1 MTPQS
6 ENEAVTDH
14 RAITSHWTGPTEGWT
29 LVIHGGAGQLRRLLL
44 DKPSEVHA
52 TAILAAAL
60 DAGGAILAAGGGA
73 VDAVEAAVRVL
84 EDDPYF
90 NAGRGAVFS
99 ADGINE
105 LDAAIMDGASRAA
118 GAVSAVTKAK
128 NPVTLA
134 RAVMEQSPHVMLTAA
149 GADRFGAE
157 HGIEQ
162 AAPAWF
168 HTDERWRQY
177 EELRAGGTFDADLKY
192 GTVGAVARDA
202 HGHLAAATSTGGL
215 TGKRWNR
222 IGDSPVVGAGTW
234 AEDAGAA
241 TSCTGSGEHFIRIG
255 AAHEL
260 SARVRLAGDPVGDAA
275 GAVIEAI
282 GALGGT
288 GGLISVDGQGRGG
301 WCFNSQ
307 GMYRGLARA
316 DRPQLIELY
325 GREG

>member
-1 MTPQS
+1 MADRP
-6 ENEAVTDH
+6 
-14 RAITSHWTGPTEGWT
+14 IKSHWTGPTEGWT
-29 LVIHGGAGQLRRLLL
+29 LVVHGGAGQLKRLLL
-44 DKPSEVHA
+44 TQEAEAHA
-52 TAILAAAL
+52 RAALAAAL
-60 DAGGAILAAGGGA
+60 DAGSAILAAAGSA

-84 EDDPYF
+84 EDDPHF

-99 ADGINE
+99 AEGVNE
-105 LDAAIMDGASRAA
+105 LDAAIMDGRNRAA

-128 NPVTLA
+128 HPIALA

-157 HGIEQ
+157 HGLEQ

-192 GTVGAVARDA
+192 GTVGAVARDNA
-202 HGHLAAATSTGGL
+202 GHLAAATSTGGL
-215 TGKRWNR
+215 TGKRWQR
-222 IGDSPVVGAGTW
+222 IGDSPVIGAGTW
-234 AEDAGAA
+234 ADDRGAA

-260 SARVRLAGDPVGDAA
+260 SARVRLASQALGEAGEGVVG
-275 GAVIEAI
+275 EI
-282 GALGGT
+282 GALGGV
-288 GGLISVDGQGRGG
+288 GGVISVDYDGRGG
-301 WCFNSQ
+301 WCFNSS

-316 DRPQLIELY
+316 DHPQVVALY
-325 GREG
+325 GDE

>member
-1 MTPQS
+1 MTEIRSLSSYWSDP
-6 ENEAVTDH
+6 A
-14 RAITSHWTGPTEGWT
+14 EGWT

-44 DKPSEVHA
+44 SAEAESHA
-52 TAILAAAL
+52 KAVLAAAL
-60 DAGGAILAAGGGA
+60 DAGSTILAAGGTA

-105 LDAAIMDGASRAA
+105 LDAAIMDGATREA
-118 GAVSAVTKAK
+118 GAVSAVTKAR

-134 RAVMEQSPHVMLTAA
+134 KAVMEQSPHVMLTSS

-157 HGIEQ
+157 HEIEQ

-177 EELRAGGTFDADLKY
+177 EELRAGGTFDANLKY

-202 HGHLAAATSTGGL
+202 QGRLAAATSTGGL

-222 IGDSPVVGAGTW
+222 IGDSPVIGAGTW
-234 AEDAGAA
+234 AEDNGAA
-241 TSCTGSGEHFIRIG
+241 TSCTGSGEHFIRVG

-260 SARVRLAGDPVGDAA
+260 SARVRLAGQSVGEA
-275 GAVIEAI
+275 GAGVIGDI
-282 GALGGT
+282 GALGGI

-316 DRPQLIELY
+316 DQPHIVALY
-325 GREG
+325 GED

>member
-1 MTPQS
+1 MAEPQ
-6 ENEAVTDH
+6 
-14 RAITSHWTGPTEGWT
+14 ITSHWTGPAEGWT
-29 LVIHGGAGQLRRLLL
+29 LVVHGGAGQLDRVRL
-44 DKPSEVHA
+44 DAGADAHA
-52 TAILAAAL
+52 RTALGTAL
-60 DAGGAILAAGGGA
+60 EAGGAILAGGGSA
-73 VDAVEAAVRVL
+73 LDAVEAAVRVL
-84 EDDPYF
+84 EDDPHF

-105 LDAAIMDGASRAA
+105 LDAAIMDGASREA
-118 GAVSAVTKAK
+118 GAISAVTKAK
-128 NPVTLA
+128 HPIALA
-134 RAVMEQSPHVMLTAA
+134 RAVMERSPHVMLTAA

-157 HGIEQ
+157 HGLEQ

-192 GTVGAVARDA
+192 GTVGAVARDV

-222 IGDSPVVGAGTW
+222 IGDSPVIGAGTW
-234 AEDAGAA
+234 ADDRGAA
-241 TSCTGSGEHFIRIG
+241 TSCTGSGEHFIRVG

-260 SARVRLAGDPVGDAA
+260 SARVRLAAQALDQA
-275 GAVIEAI
+275 GEGVIGEI
-282 GALGGT
+282 GILGGR

-307 GMYRGLARA
+307 GMYRGIARA
-316 DRPQLIELY
+316 DLPQIVALY
-325 GREG
+325 GDE

>member
-1 MTPQS
+1 MT
-6 ENEAVTDH
+6 ERT
-14 RAITSHWTGPTEGWT
+14 ITSQWSGPTEGWT
-29 LVIHGGAGQLRRLLL
+29 LVVHGGAGQLRRLILT
-44 DKPSEVHA
+44 DDADAHA
-52 TAILAAAL
+52 RAALSAAL
-60 DAGGAILAAGGGA
+60 DAGSAVLATGGSA
-73 VDAVEAAVRVL
+73 LDAVEAAVRIL
-84 EDDPYF
+84 EDDPHF

-99 ADGINE
+99 AEGVNE
-105 LDAAIMDGASRAA
+105 LDAAIMNGATRGA
-118 GAVSAVTKAK
+118 GAVSAITKTKHPIA
-128 NPVTLA
+128 LA
-134 RAVMEQSPHVMLTAA
+134 RAVMEQSPHVMLTSP

-157 HGIEQ
+157 HGLDQ

-202 HGHLAAATSTGGL
+202 KGHLAAATSTGGL

-222 IGDSPVVGAGTW
+222 IGDSPVIGAGTW
-234 AEDAGAA
+234 AEDSGAA

-260 SARVRLAGDPVGDAA
+260 SARVRLAGQTIGQA
-275 GAVIEAI
+275 GEGVIGEI
-282 GALGGT
+282 GAMGGT
-288 GGLISVDGQGRGG
+288 GGLISVDAQGAGG

-316 DRPQLIELY
+316 GEPAIVALY
-325 GREG
+325 GDE